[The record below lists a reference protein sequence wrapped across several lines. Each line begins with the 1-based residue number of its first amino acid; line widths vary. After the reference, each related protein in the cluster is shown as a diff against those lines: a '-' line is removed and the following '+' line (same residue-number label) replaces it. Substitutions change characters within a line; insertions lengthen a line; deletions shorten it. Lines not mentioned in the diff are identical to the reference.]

1 MTFPAS
7 PELFL
12 EIISPCSSNR
22 SHSGGPQPSAL
33 DLQTQDRHS
42 TDTVQTV
49 THRARNRHCCLLEI
63 IGLSWKTLILMSSS
77 GESHFHNSTLVQ
89 AVIYHVNIGNVIR
102 PINE

>member
-33 DLQTQDRHS
+33 DLQTQYRHS
-42 TDTVQTV
+42 HSQGTEL
-49 THRARNRHCCLLEI
+49 ALLPIRNQRTFFGNAHSYVI
-63 IGLSWKTLILMSSS
+63 KPR
-77 GESHFHNSTLVQ
+77 ESFS
-89 AVIYHVNIGNVIR
+89 
-102 PINE
+102 

>member
-33 DLQTQDRHS
+33 DLQTYS
-42 TDTVQTV
+42 TDTV
-49 THRARNRHCCLLEI
+49 THKAQN
-63 IGLSWKTLILMSSS
+63 
-77 GESHFHNSTLVQ
+77 
-89 AVIYHVNIGNVIR
+89 
-102 PINE
+102 